1 MDSKE
6 TNLLYPSI
14 ASAPPREGGEPS
26 YWVSSEPKMT
36 STHSFALGEIKEI
49 QRDIKDERERRAA
62 LAKKY
67 HRASNIINGI
77 DYALV
82 TASVGLEVAG
92 IALLS
97 TVVAVPLAIVTGG
110 AGLAVGLLTIIS
122 TAVNKKLM
130 LKAEKHEK
138 IKMLAGAKLNTI
150 NDHIAKAL
158 KDEKISD
165 EEYSL
170 ILSEN
175 AKFEQM
181 KEEIRSKIRVEIDEE
196 TKQNF
201 MEMGRKEAV
210 ENFQN
215 MYGAGKISSR
225 KGLKKS

>member
-1 MDSKE
+1 M
-6 TNLLYPSI
+6 
-14 ASAPPREGGEPS
+14 
-26 YWVSSEPKMT
+26 
-36 STHSFALGEIKEI
+36 
-49 QRDIKDERERRAA
+49 
-62 LAKKY
+62 AKKY
-67 HRASNIINGI
+67 HRASNIINRI

-82 TASVGLEVAG
+82 TASVGLEIAG

-97 TVVAVPLAIVTGG
+97 TVVAVSLAIVTDG

-138 IKMLAGAKLNTI
+138 IKMLAVAKLNTT

-158 KDEKISD
+158 KDDKISD

-175 AKFEQM
+175 AKFEQI

-201 MEMGRKEAV
+201 MEMGRKEAA
-210 ENFQN
+210 EHFQN

-225 KGLKKS
+225 KRFKES